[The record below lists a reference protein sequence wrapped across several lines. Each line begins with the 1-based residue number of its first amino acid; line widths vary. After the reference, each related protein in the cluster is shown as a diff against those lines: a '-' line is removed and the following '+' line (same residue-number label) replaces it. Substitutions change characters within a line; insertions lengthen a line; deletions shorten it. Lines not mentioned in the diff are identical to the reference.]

1 MLIYPP
7 KAMLTTATPQLPS
20 VNPTLAGNSRRK
32 RRTIIKCTA
41 QQTNASDKAMPDWT
55 GEGLLSKAVNA
66 AINFPPLFGVM
77 KIFAKNAIQSTAQ
90 KNGVP
95 WSEAVTTLSS
105 IHPQLDSIKS
115 LLEDPSLSANLP
127 GYYTV
132 PFHGYDTGN
141 LSWLAA
147 YEVEPATQAMA
158 LRVWK
163 DEAGLTPEAA
173 QKRLRRGILDAVNT
187 FREERNGVQGGKDVG
202 SVLDV
207 GCSVGVSTRWL
218 AAEYPEA
225 SITGIDLSPYFLAI
239 AELREKELFREE
251 EEEEKEKDKEGGIM
265 PVAAAIS
272 SATSMFREAELAAT
286 PRQRINYL
294 HLNAES
300 TGLPDASFD
309 LISLQ
314 FIIHECPGEIIDNLV
329 KEAKRL
335 LSPGGVLAIADN
347 NPRSKVIQGL
357 PPVLFTLMKSTE
369 PHSDSYY
376 AYDVEECMKRWGFS
390 GVNTVES
397 DPRHRTVLGI
407 CV

>member
-1 MLIYPP
+1 MLYLP
-7 KAMLTTATPQLPS
+7 KTMLTIASSQLPS
-20 VNPTLAGNSRRK
+20 ANPTLAGNSRGK
-32 RRTIIKCTA
+32 RRPIIKCTA
-41 QQTNASDKAMPDWT
+41 HQTTASDKSMPDWT

-66 AINFPPLFGVM
+66 AINFPPLFGVL
-77 KIFAKNAIQSTAQ
+77 KFFAKKAIQSTAQ
-90 KNGVP
+90 QNGIP
-95 WSEAVTTLSS
+95 WSEAVITLSS

-115 LLEDPSLSANLP
+115 HLEDPSLSANFP
-127 GYYTV
+127 WYYTV

-163 DEAGLTPEAA
+163 DEAGLTPESA
-173 QKRLRRGILDAVNT
+173 QKRLRRGILDAVNN
-187 FREERNGVQGGKDVG
+187 FRERNGVQGDVG

-225 SITGIDLSPYFLAI
+225 SITGIDLSPYFLSI
-239 AELREKELFREE
+239 AELREKEIFREE
-251 EEEEKEKDKEGGIM
+251 EDTDTDTDRGIM
-265 PVAAAIS
+265 PT
-272 SATSMFREAELAAT
+272 ATSMFREVELAAT

-329 KEAKRL
+329 KEGRRL

-376 AYDVEECMKRWGFS
+376 AYDVEECMKKWGLR

-397 DPRHRTVLGI
+397 DPRHRTVLGY
-407 CV
+407 VM